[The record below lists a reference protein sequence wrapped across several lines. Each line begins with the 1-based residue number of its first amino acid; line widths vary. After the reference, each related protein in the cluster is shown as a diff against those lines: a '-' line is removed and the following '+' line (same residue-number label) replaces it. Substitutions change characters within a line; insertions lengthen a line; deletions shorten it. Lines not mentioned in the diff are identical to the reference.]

1 MPRMPPRED
10 HSVVELA
17 SRVAAA
23 DAVVGYVASV
33 SGAKASGVLAPPR
46 GAGPELDA
54 AMQIGAV
61 IKIPTRRSVVFGI
74 VNGLAV
80 RAPSSPP
87 SPDDTR
93 TMDIDLFGEMLVGEG
108 GKLDIFQRGVSVYP
122 SLGERI
128 CPVSSQELAQIYARP
143 AASNVRIGSLHQ
155 DRNLPAYVM
164 TDKLLGE
171 HFAVLGTSGSGKS
184 CTVTLLLKSVL
195 SVHPA
200 GHVVL
205 LDPHNEYAAAFG
217 DMAEAVNTD
226 NLVLPFW
233 LLNFEEAC
241 AVMASRGGATAEAE
255 RNILK
260 EAILGAKV
268 RAAGGGPAEHFTID
282 TPVPYRLSDL
292 LAILDEHMGRL
303 NKAENT
309 APYLRIKQ
317 RVESLRSDK
326 RFAFMFSALMMR
338 DIMPDVL
345 SRLLRVPVEGRPLTI
360 VDLSGVPSEI
370 VDVVVSVLV
379 RMIFDFAVWSD
390 RGHGVAT
397 LLVCEEAHRYIPRDE
412 SSGFAPTRRAIAV
425 IAKEGRK
432 YGVSLGLVTQRP
444 SEISETIL
452 SQCNTLFALR
462 MSNDRDQAFVQRALP
477 ESAMGFI
484 GALPALHRQEAI
496 VVGEGVT
503 LPMRVRFDDLPEG
516 SRPRSWTTSFAQNW
530 QQSRAGKDQVA
541 DIIDRWRRQAR

>member
-1 MPRMPPRED
+1 MPHRED
-10 HSVVELA
+10 TSVVELA
-17 SRVAAA
+17 PRGGAVAAA
-23 DAVVGYVASV
+23 PLVGYVVSV
-33 SGAKASGVLAPPR
+33 SGAKASGVLAPR
-46 GAGPELDA
+46 KTQSDEVDA

-61 IKIPTRRSVVFGI
+61 VKVATKRSVVFAV
-74 VNGLAV
+74 VNGLTV
-80 RAPSSPP
+80 QSPSSPP

-93 TMDIDLFGEMLVGEG
+93 TIDLDLFGEMLIGED

-122 SLGERI
+122 SLGHPI
-128 CPVSSQELAQIYARP
+128 HPASSEDLAQMYARP
-143 AASNVRIGSLHQ
+143 QASNIRIGSLHQ
-155 DRNLPAYVM
+155 DRRLPAYVM
-164 TDKLLGE
+164 TDKFLGE

-184 CTVTLLLKSVL
+184 CTVTLLLRSVL
-195 SVHPA
+195 AAHKN

-217 DMAEAVNTD
+217 DMAELVNTD
-226 NLVLPFW
+226 NLNLPFW

-241 AVMASRGGATAEAE
+241 AVMTSRGGSTAEAE

-260 EAILGAKV
+260 EAILGAKI
-268 RAAGGGPAEHFTID
+268 RAASGAPTEHFTID

-292 LAILDEHMGRL
+292 LAIVEDHMGRL

-309 APYLRIKQ
+309 GPFLHIKQ
-317 RVESLRSDK
+317 RIESLRSDK

-345 SRLLRVPVEGRPLTI
+345 SRLLRVPVDGRPITI

-390 RGHGVAT
+390 RDRGIAT

-412 SSGFAPTRRAIAV
+412 NAGFAPTRRAIAV

-503 LPMRVRFDDLPEG
+503 LPMRVRFDDLPIEN
-516 SRPRSWTTSFAQNW
+516 RPRSWTTSFAGNW
-530 QQSRAGKDQVA
+530 QDSKAGKDEVA
-541 DIIDRWRRQAR
+541 DVVDRWRRQAR